1 MSNNMDNN
9 EDKRPRR
16 MINVV
21 FPSAKYGLYLALIIL
36 VGGLLLIF
44 FG

>member
-1 MSNNMDNN
+1 MAK
-9 EDKRPRR
+9 DKKDRPRR
-16 MINVV
+16 MINVP

-36 VGGLLLIF
+36 AVGLLLIF